1 MSINEDNVSGTAAMF
16 EASLEVHR
24 PQMVQVDRGDH
35 DSVPLLLIP
44 DGMSVADVLPH
55 LEARREFPTRAKG
68 TSTHQT
74 LDSLKAHVAR
84 TKDADTVAWLESN
97 ATAAKLTVIYN
108 YNVGENAFLDGVQ
121 AQPRH
126 GDHRAVY
133 AFPLSDAYRAWQH
146 VSGKPQGQSELAAFL
161 EAHITEIR
169 GPADAGQ
176 RVMEIARALVGGDD
190 DIAEGTLD
198 ADALDERARRI
209 IATPSQLLGFSR
221 RIAMHVET
229 RAVETRDD
237 QGNVSIEFRSEAT
250 AENVQGEKRAA
261 VALPRLITIEVPVIQ
276 GGAPYKLPVRLTTK
290 VANRACQ
297 WTLTVHRADLA
308 LDDAVKAEAED
319 FTRQTGVEVFRGTP
333 E

>member
-1 MSINEDNVSGTAAMF
+1 MDVA
-16 EASLEVHR
+16 
-24 PQMVQVDRGDH
+24 RGDH
-35 DSVPLLLIP
+35 DGAPVLVIPVGMQVVDPLP
-44 DGMSVADVLPH
+44 F
-55 LEARREFPTRAKG
+55 LEARREFPVRAKG

-74 LDSLKAHVAR
+74 LDSLKAHVER

-97 ATAAKLTVIYN
+97 TTAAKLTVVYN
-108 YNVGENAFLDGVQ
+108 YNR
-121 AQPRH
+121 AQEKAEDSSRPRH

-133 AFPLSDAYRAWQH
+133 AFPLSDAWKAWQAI
-146 VSGKPQGQSELAAFL
+146 SGKAQGQSELAAFL

-169 GPADAGQ
+169 GPSDAGV

-190 DIAEGTLD
+190 DAEEGTLD

-250 AENVQGEKRAA
+250 AENVQGEKRGA

-290 VANRACQ
+290 VVNRACA

-319 FTRQTGVEVFRGTP
+319 FTAKTGVAVFRGTP